1 MEKQL
6 LLQAVLSVGIT
17 IVKNPGSGG
26 LSKKNFTIWT
36 RSTIFRYKKKVDLDH
51 MSGG

>member
-17 IVKNPGSGG
+17 IVKNPDSGDSAEKCSKFG
-26 LSKKNFTIWT
+26 L
-36 RSTIFRYKKKVDLDH
+36 
-51 MSGG
+51 M